1 MPEIQVEV
9 LEFTKDEINAAL
21 EKAIAQ
27 VLIKTVGNGL
37 NNLGNILEIYLQSPG
52 RGLGFISGKLVT
64 KVDDVTI
71 EQDSFNGN
79 LMTKG
84 YSGSIMIHDL
94 LGKHSF
100 TFINGTL
107 QDYDIVFS

>member
-1 MPEIQVEV
+1 MAEIQVEV

-27 VLIKTVGNGL
+27 VLIETVGNGL
-37 NNLGNILEIYLQSPG
+37 RNLGNILEIYLQSPG
-52 RGLGFISGKLVT
+52 LGLGFLSGKLVT

-71 EQDSFNGN
+71 EHDGFNGN

-84 YSGSIMIHDL
+84 YSGSFQITDNI
-94 LGKHSF
+94 GKH
-100 TFINGTL
+100 TFMFANGTL
-107 QDYDIVFS
+107 QFYEFA

>member
-1 MPEIQVEV
+1 MAEIQVEV

-27 VLIKTVGNGL
+27 VLIETVGNGL
-37 NNLGNILEIYLQSPG
+37 NNLGNILEIYLMSPG

-64 KVDDVTI
+64 KVDDATI
-71 EQDSFNGN
+71 EHDGFNGN

-84 YSGSIMIHDL
+84 YSGSFFIVDDA
-94 LGKHSF
+94 GKHNF
-100 TFINGTL
+100 TFTNGTL
-107 QDYDIVFS
+107 QDYELV